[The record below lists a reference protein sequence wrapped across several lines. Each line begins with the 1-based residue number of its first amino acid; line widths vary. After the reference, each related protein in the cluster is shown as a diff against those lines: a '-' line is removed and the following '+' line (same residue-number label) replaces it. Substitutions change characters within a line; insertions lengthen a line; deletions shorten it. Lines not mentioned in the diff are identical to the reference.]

1 MLASHYTDIRQLHIA
16 CVILSGSLF
25 TFRGLLHVAGV
36 TIVNHL
42 AMRIASWLI
51 DTVLLV
57 AAILLTL
64 IVHQYPFV
72 HAWLTIKMLLL
83 LLYIVLGYIAL
94 KRARTRRGR
103 VVAFIAA
110 LLAFGLILGVA
121 VRHDPAGWLA
131 AQPER
136 PSMRGSQSIG
146 AYTIRNSANAAL
158 QKVALSTITDG

>member
-1 MLASHYTDIRQLHIA
+1 MLASHYADLRQLHVA

-25 TFRGLLHVAGV
+25 TLRGLLHIAGV
-36 TIVNHL
+36 ASVNHQ
-42 AMRIASWLI
+42 AVRIASWLI

-72 HAWLTIKMLLL
+72 HAWLTMKMLLL
-83 LLYIVLGYIAL
+83 VLYIVLGYIAL
-94 KRARTRRGR
+94 KRARTQRDR
-103 VVAFIAA
+103 VVALIAA
-110 LLAFGLILGVA
+110 LLAFGLMLGVA
-121 VRHDPAGWLA
+121 IRHDPAGWLA

-136 PSMRGSQSIG
+136 PSLRGSQSIG

-158 QKVALSTITDG
+158 QNVALSTITDA